1 MTNSNLK
8 IHALVPL
15 RSGSKSIPHKNIKA
29 IAGKP
34 LCAWVLEAAS
44 KCNLIDDIY
53 VSTDGSEIR
62 EVVEALKLGAK
73 VVSRPPECATDEATT
88 ESVMLDFISQID
100 SDIIITIQATSP
112 QLTELD
118 LSLALQQFKSENL
131 DSMLTAVR
139 SKRFYWTDNCKPI
152 NYNPMQ
158 RPRRQDFNGTLMENG
173 AFYIT
178 KREIL
183 ERYKCRLGGNIGI
196 YVMPESA
203 ATEIDE
209 PDDWLR
215 VEKDLLKK

>member
-1 MTNSNLK
+1 MKKVN
-8 IHALVPL
+8 ALIPL
-15 RSGSKSIPHKNIKA
+15 RKGSKSIPGKNIKT

-34 LCAWVLEAAS
+34 LCQWVLESAIN
-44 KCNLIDDIY
+44 CEVIDNVY
-53 VSTDGSEIR
+53 VSTDGEEIKA
-62 EVVEALKLGAK
+62 VVESLRLGVK
-73 VVSRPPECATDEATT
+73 IISRSPECATDEATT
-88 ESVMLDFISQID
+88 ESVIFDFISQVD

-112 QLTELD
+112 QLTTQD
-118 LSLALQQFKSENL
+118 LNLALQQFKSENL

-139 SKRFYWTDNCKPI
+139 SKRFYWSDDHKPI

-183 ERYKCRLGGNIGI
+183 EQYKCRLGGKIGI
-196 YVMPESA
+196 YVMNEST

-215 VEKDLLKK
+215 VERDLLRK